1 MAALVDVNYVAVL
14 AAAIASFVI
23 GAVWYSPMLFGKMWM
38 KLSNVSDKEM
48 KKAKEKGMTKNFA
61 VQFLASL
68 VMAYVLAHFVQ
79 YTQSSTIT
87 EGMLTGFWI
96 WLGFI
101 ATVMIGM
108 VLWEGK
114 PWKLYFI
121 KAGHEL
127 VALAVMGAILAVWV

>member
-1 MAALVDVNYVAVL
+1 MMQIVVVNYISVL
-14 AAAIASFVI
+14 VAAIASFVI
-23 GAVWYSPMLFGKMWM
+23 GALWYSPMLFGKMWM
-38 KLSNVSDKEM
+38 KLSNVTDKEM
-48 KKAKEKGMTKNFA
+48 KKAKQKGMSKNF
-61 VQFLASL
+61 VFQFLASL

-79 YTQSSTIT
+79 YTESSTISD
-87 EGMLTGFWI
+87 GMLAGFWI

-114 PWKLYFI
+114 PWKLYFV

-127 VALAVMGAILAVWV
+127 FALAVMGAILAVWV

>member
-1 MAALVDVNYVAVL
+1 MAPSVDINYVAVL
-14 AAAIASFVI
+14 VAAVASFVI
-23 GAVWYSPMLFGKMWM
+23 GALWYSPMLFGKMWM
-38 KLSNVSDKEM
+38 KLSNVTDKEM
-48 KKAKEKGMTKNFA
+48 KKAKEKGMSKNFA
-61 VQFLASL
+61 FQFLGTL
-68 VMAYVLAHFVQ
+68 VMSYILAHFVY
-79 YTQSSTIT
+79 YTQASTVL

-101 ATVMIGM
+101 ATVMLGI

-121 KAGHEL
+121 KAAHEL

>member
-1 MAALVDVNYVAVL
+1 MMQIVEVNYVSVL

-23 GAVWYSPMLFGKMWM
+23 GALWYSPMLFGKMWM

-48 KKAKEKGMTKNFA
+48 KKAKQKGMTKNFA
-61 VQFLASL
+61 FQFLASL
-68 VMAYVLAHFVQ
+68 VMSYILAHFVY
-79 YTQSSTIT
+79 YTQASTVF
-87 EGMLTGFWI
+87 EGMQTGFWI
-96 WLGFI
+96 WLGFV
-101 ATVMIGM
+101 ATVMLGI